1 MRKNDIMTTD
11 AIRVDN
17 LTKRYGTLEV
27 LRGVSLSILPGT
39 FNAVIGKSGSGK
51 STLLGM
57 VAGLEQ
63 PDSGK
68 VLINGADVYGMADA
82 EAAELRRKSIGI
94 VFQGFNLVP
103 SLTALANVL
112 LPAAF
117 DDKSVAARR
126 RQRAEHLLDTVGLAD
141 RMHHRPAAL
150 SGGEQQRVAI
160 ARALINEP
168 PILLA
173 DEPTGNLDET
183 TGAAVLDLLLG
194 LGRSAGTTLLMVTH
208 DLDTAAKADRIIEIK
223 DGRIDNERARQNV

>member
-1 MRKNDIMTTD
+1 MTTD
-11 AIRVDN
+11 AIRAVN
-17 LTKRYGTLEV
+17 LIKRYGTLEV
-27 LRGVSLSILPGT
+27 LRGVSLSIPSGT

-63 PDSGK
+63 PDGGK

-82 EAAELRRKSIGI
+82 QAAELRRKLIGI

-103 SLTALANVL
+103 SLTALENVL

-117 DDKSVAARR
+117 DDKSIAARR
-126 RQRAEHLLDTVGLAD
+126 RQRAQHLPREVGLAD

-168 PILLA
+168 PVLLA

-223 DGRIDNERARQNV
+223 DGRIDNETARQNA